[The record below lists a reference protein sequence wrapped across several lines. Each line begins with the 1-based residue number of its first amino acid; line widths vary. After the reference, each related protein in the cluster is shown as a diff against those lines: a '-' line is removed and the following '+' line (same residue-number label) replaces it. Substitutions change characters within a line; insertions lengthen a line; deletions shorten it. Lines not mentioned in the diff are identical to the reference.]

1 MLLPLISWAGPRGR
15 YFMRHGIQSVTIMG
29 KGKKKHSKKDQVSE
43 DMLGAAALSIKK
55 FRKVTKEITKLSTG
69 QKVVGGFALLA
80 AGLTYWATQSSSV
93 DEKTTAGPV
102 VHQLALPA
110 ASTAADPAAE
120 PSSKSSAVRKS
131 RKNVKAKHES

>member
-1 MLLPLISWAGPRGR
+1 
-15 YFMRHGIQSVTIMG
+15 MG

-93 DEKTTAGPV
+93 DEKTTAGSV
-102 VHQLALPA
+102 AHQLALPA
-110 ASTAADPAAE
+110 ASTAADPVADPTAE
-120 PSSKSSAVRKS
+120 PSSKPSAVRKS
-131 RKNVKAKHES
+131 RKNFKGKHES

>member
-1 MLLPLISWAGPRGR
+1 
-15 YFMRHGIQSVTIMG
+15 MG
-29 KGKKKHSKKDQVSE
+29 KGKKKHAKKDQVSE

-102 VHQLALPA
+102 AHQLALPA
-110 ASTAADPAAE
+110 STTADPVADPAAE
-120 PSSKSSAVRKS
+120 PSSKPSAVRKS
-131 RKNVKAKHES
+131 RKNFKAKHES